1 MKIFTVVVGLAVL
14 AGLGYFTRVHLN
26 NRNPAVV
33 QVTETPFPETPTP
46 STASVPTLLPTS
58 SPTPTPITRLGYVQQ
73 QLIGAG
79 FDSVQVE
86 KVLTDARLK
95 LYPIKQVAYK
105 EPDWNAI
112 KLKLYAPIFV
122 QKGKD
127 YIIANQ
133 AVFNN
138 TEAEFGVPKE
148 VIAGVI
154 AIETEFG
161 VNSGTTVTFNALYS
175 RMTQWPATTWKAQA
189 DQLVALSTYCLKS
202 QIDCFG
208 IKGSYAGALGIV
220 QFMPDSLLTYGIDG
234 NKDGL
239 VDLYN
244 PADAIPSAG
253 NFLARHDWLAD
264 HIKALAGYYGSSVG
278 YPEIVLMYAS
288 LLVQ

>member
-1 MKIFTVVVGLAVL
+1 MKVFAVVVGLVVL
-14 AGLGYFTRVHLN
+14 MGLGYFTRVYLN
-26 NRNPAVV
+26 SRNSAVV
-33 QVTETPFPETPTP
+33 QETETPLPEASIPSTISVPTILPTP
-46 STASVPTLLPTS
+46 SA
-58 SPTPTPITRLGYVQQ
+58 TPITRIGYVRQ

-86 KVLTDARLK
+86 KILTDARLK

-112 KLKLYAPIFV
+112 KLKLYDPAFV

-133 AVFNN
+133 DVFNSA
-138 TEAEFGVPKE
+138 EAEFGVPKE
-148 VIAGVI
+148 VLAGVI
-154 AIETEFG
+154 AIESEFG
-161 VNSGTTVTFNALYS
+161 VNFGTTVTFNALYS
-175 RMTQWPATTWKAQA
+175 RMTQWSATTWKAQA
-189 DQLVALSTYCLKS
+189 DQLVAFSTYCLRS

-220 QFMPDSLLTYGIDG
+220 QFMPDSLLNYGIDG
-234 NKDGL
+234 NGDGI

-244 PADAIPSAG
+244 PVDAIPSAG
-253 NFLARHDWLAD
+253 NFLARHNWSAD

-288 LLVQ
+288 LLTQ